1 MMKLNMEQFVI
12 ADCRNEIKFYL
23 DFSNPVINL
32 YKKITK
38 NKIDTIEPDILSLW
52 FMDNDNNDWHVVRK
66 FLIKYGTRILITE
79 VTSWFYIDDESF
91 RREEIA
97 KNGTIASI
105 KEHLKRH
112 FISV

>member
-1 MMKLNMEQFVI
+1 M
-12 ADCRNEIKFYL
+12 
-23 DFSNPVINL
+23 INFE
-32 YKKITK
+32 KIQSK
-38 NKIDTIEPDILSLW
+38 N
-52 FMDNDNNDWHVVRK
+52 
-66 FLIKYGTRILITE
+66 LITD